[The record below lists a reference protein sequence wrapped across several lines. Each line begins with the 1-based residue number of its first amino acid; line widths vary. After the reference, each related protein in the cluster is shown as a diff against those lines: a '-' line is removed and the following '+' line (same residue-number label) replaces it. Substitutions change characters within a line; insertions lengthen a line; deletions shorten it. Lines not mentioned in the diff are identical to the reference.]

1 MQLTHFAALAT
12 LAVSSVS
19 AQCTGNP
26 GATCLT
32 SGGSWLS
39 IINPSQGSSYQAGQD
54 LIITWDACGTDDAFK
69 SSTIQFALVDAKNPN
84 NIADLAGGIGALAGT
99 PKVTDGQFK
108 VKIPDTIP
116 AGEKYSLKSIY
127 RDVAATKWVNCFG
140 VTFAISN
147 AAGAAAGGAAPTSA
161 GNATVSQTPAAAAP
175 TSKSGAAA
183 SIVAA
188 GSAAVIAGVFAL

>member
-1 MQLTHFAALAT
+1 MQLSHFVALVT
-12 LAVSSVS
+12 LAVSSAS

-39 IINPSQGSSYQAGQD
+39 IINPSQGSSFQAGQD
-54 LIITWDACGTDDAFK
+54 LVITWDACGTDDAFK

-108 VKIPDTIP
+108 VKIPETIP

-147 AAGAAAGGAAPTSA
+147 SAAVVPTSA

-175 TSKSGAAA
+175 TSKSGAA